1 MNRNLKTMD
10 NKTKLSKIAQYQN
23 NGNGS
28 WHELT
33 CGNDSQHL
41 PLIGKEVD
49 GKVILVC
56 LECDYYQDYIP
67 EVVFR

>member
-1 MNRNLKTMD
+1 MT
-10 NKTKLSKIAQYQN
+10 NKDKIANIVAFQKN
-23 NGNGS
+23 DN

-41 PLIGKEVD
+41 PLVPKEVK

-56 LECDYYQDYIP
+56 LECDYDQDYIP
-67 EVVFR
+67 KLVLK